1 MKRIFSEVFIHFFIP
16 HFIPLLLNIM
26 FAWNFSP
33 NVSKFCYKPA
43 LVFKEFSV
51 ESLMSGS
58 YNCICAKF
66 KRLAQFVDP
75 GTMDDNYHDPRAH
88 LRTMNTRIIHH
99 HGLREAITLGLN
111 HVPLKNTNIQEAIQ
125 VVVNT
130 FVHVCQLLKVEG
142 CLDVKTHPS
151 LFGP

>member
-1 MKRIFSEVFIHFFIP
+1 MDKTGIIHVHYCSRVLEWVNVKRIFSEVFNHFSIP
-16 HFIPLLLNIM
+16 HFVPLLLNIM

-58 YNCICAKF
+58 YDCICAKS
-66 KRLAQFVDP
+66 KRLAQFVDL
-75 GTMDDNYHDPRAH
+75 GTMDENNQDPRAH
-88 LRTMNTRIIHH
+88 VRTMDTRIIHH

-111 HVPLKNTNIQEAIQ
+111 HIPLKNTNIREVI
-125 VVVNT
+125 
-130 FVHVCQLLKVEG
+130 
-142 CLDVKTHPS
+142 
-151 LFGP
+151 